1 MGNLA
6 LFLKSTRMNKVCGQS
21 EGKTDFSKHRFYDE
35 KSHIYEGKSEVESPM
50 VKQISMKLNKNA
62 LLNQFLSVKTTKQFA
77 QIKEEVSGLKQ
88 EKEDAYLTLQ
98 EQKRKLMYDKE
109 DITITRM
116 LNLES
121 GRQIADIYKNT
132 EECGSKRL
140 IMKGTLAQS
149 NKEISALEHSDNV
162 FNQTLQ
168 SLDEA
173 NETEKSCIISI
184 NDQIK

>member
-6 LFLKSTRMNKVCGQS
+6 LFLKSTRMNKVCGQNAC
-21 EGKTDFSKHRFYDE
+21 KTDFKHRCCE
-35 KSHIYEGKSEVESPM
+35 KSHTHEEAKVENPL
-50 VKQISMKLNKNA
+50 VKQLSLKLNKNA

-77 QIKEEVSGLKQ
+77 QIKEEISGLKQ

-121 GRQIADIYKNT
+121 GRQIADIDKNT
-132 EECGSKRL
+132 EECG
-140 IMKGTLAQS
+140 
-149 NKEISALEHSDNV
+149 
-162 FNQTLQ
+162 
-168 SLDEA
+168 
-173 NETEKSCIISI
+173 
-184 NDQIK
+184 